1 MWSIQNMGRSELAL
15 FGSGIF
21 FGGAVDHVILAA
33 KGSEIT
39 PYGVHSGIIGNW
51 ALAGLDFGLAV
62 SLYVLHRRLTKK
74 TSLPVASRVH

>member
-1 MWSIQNMGRSELAL
+1 MNRSELAL

-39 PYGVHSGIIGNW
+39 PYGVHSDIVGNW
-51 ALAGLDFGLAV
+51 MFAGLDLGLAV
-62 SLYVLHRRLTKK
+62 SLYILYRWLVKK
-74 TSLPVASRVH
+74 MA